1 MIFSIS
7 SDRCRDRLPPTLLL
21 IGSLA
26 GCSAT
31 GALFERLATPPEG
44 KGRVYVY
51 RIGQVIGAVMPY
63 KVKLDKSTEVSLPQG
78 SWHRAELEPGTTV
91 YIRVEAYIAD
101 VSGYNN
107 TVGCKMRQVD
117 FDQADSLVTLA

>member
-44 KGRVYVY
+44 KGQRAGLCVSY
-51 RIGQVIGAVMPY
+51 RPSYWGGHAV
-63 KVKLDKSTEVSLPQG
+63 KVKLDKSTKVSLPQG
-78 SWHRAELEPGTTV
+78 SWHRAEL
-91 YIRVEAYIAD
+91 
-101 VSGYNN
+101 
-107 TVGCKMRQVD
+107 
-117 FDQADSLVTLA
+117 